1 MERIP
6 ISGNLYE
13 HHLVQWTDK
22 ERPCYGVLIFSKE
35 TFNVSFGTDGNTYR
49 MKTFAVEK
57 ALENLEQ

>member
-1 MERIP
+1 MGRIP

-13 HHLVQWTDK
+13 HHSVQWTDK
-22 ERPCYGVLIFSKE
+22 DRTCCGVQSSQKMFR
-35 TFNVSFGTDGNTYR
+35 VSFGTDGNTYR